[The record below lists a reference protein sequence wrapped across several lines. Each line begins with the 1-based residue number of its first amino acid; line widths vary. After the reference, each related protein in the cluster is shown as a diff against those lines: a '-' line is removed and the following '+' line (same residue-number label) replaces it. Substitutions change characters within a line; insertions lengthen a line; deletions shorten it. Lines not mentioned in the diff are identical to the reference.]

1 MKIINADIEEFF
13 TNMRRCSKCILP
25 ETFPGIEFNENGTC
39 NYCLN
44 YEPVEVYGE
53 NALVRVLSKY
63 RNKGAEYDC
72 IVPVSGGRD
81 SAFVLYQIVKKYKL
95 HAIAVMIDVGDHTK
109 EASWN
114 LKRMTEILNVELE
127 VLKDEKAIEKSKRNL
142 KMNFHAWLKNPSINL
157 IVPII
162 TLTDKTINWQ
172 LYKYA
177 EENKIPLIIGGNVV
191 GNSNFE
197 QEHFKTGYLGVFP
210 DERGVYSTY
219 DKIRLA
225 FLFGYE
231 YMKNPRYFHG
241 SSIKELAKGFY
252 VYFFV
257 NLHQPKGIDMLGFFD
272 YIYWCE
278 KEILSTI
285 REELDWK
292 GVSNTTTTWRIHDRS
307 SSLYNY
313 LYYNL
318 VGFTEHDEMYSKMI
332 REGHISRDEALKRC
346 MSDHEPRITL
356 LMNILEELEVRK
368 EEVDEALEEY
378 REELLKKI
386 LRKQIKR

>member
-1 MKIINADIEEFF
+1 MKIKNKNIEKYFID
-13 TNMRRCSKCILP
+13 MRRCTKCILP
-25 ETFPGIEFNENGTC
+25 ETFPGIEFNESGVC

-44 YEPVEVYGE
+44 YESVKVLGE
-53 NALVRVLSKY
+53 EELEKVLSQY
-63 RNKGAEYDC
+63 RNKGEKYDC
-72 IVPVSGGRD
+72 IVPISGGRD

-162 TLTDKTINWQ
+162 TLADKTINWQ

-191 GNSNFE
+191 GNSIFE

-210 DERGVYSTY
+210 DERGIYSTY

-231 YMKNPRYFHG
+231 YMKNPHYFHW
-241 SSIKELAKGFY
+241 SSLKEGMKGFY
-252 VYFFV
+252 IYFFSG
-257 NLHQPKGIDMLGFFD
+257 LHKPKGIDMLGFFD
-272 YIYWCE
+272 YIYWSE

-285 REELDWK
+285 TKELDWK
-292 GVSNTTTTWRIHDRS
+292 GVSDTTTTWRIHDRS

-313 LYYNL
+313 LYYKL

-332 REGHISRDEALKRC
+332 RENQISRDEALKRC

-356 LMNILEELEVRK
+356 LINILEELEVTK
-368 EEVDEALEEY
+368 EQVDEVLEKY
-378 REELLKKI
+378 RRQLLKKI
-386 LRKQIKR
+386 FREDEL